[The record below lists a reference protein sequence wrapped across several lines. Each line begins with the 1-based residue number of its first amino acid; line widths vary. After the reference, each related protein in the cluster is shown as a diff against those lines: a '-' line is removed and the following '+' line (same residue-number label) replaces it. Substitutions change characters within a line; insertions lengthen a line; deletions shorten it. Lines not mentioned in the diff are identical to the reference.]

1 MKSIGIVFQFIK
13 ASYYLMIKMILK
25 VLAFMTS
32 SQAEW
37 ISEAHRKLALCNKVL
52 DVIGVLTPGKVRM
65 RGMFLSEMY
74 GIVIFLGKH
83 AFNAG
88 EINSDEY
95 LRR

>member
-1 MKSIGIVFQFIK
+1 MLIE
-13 ASYYLMIKMILK
+13 
-25 VLAFMTS
+25 VLSMSS

-37 ISEAHRKLALCNKVL
+37 ILEAHRKLALCNKVL

-74 GIVIFLGKH
+74 GIVTFLGRH

-88 EINSDEY
+88 EITSDEY
-95 LRR
+95 LTR

>member
-1 MKSIGIVFQFIK
+1 MFWEPISSKILITEIVYEYFCFVIRR
-13 ASYYLMIKMILK
+13 
-25 VLAFMTS
+25 

-52 DVIGVLTPGKVRM
+52 DIIGVLTPGKVRM

-74 GIVIFLGKH
+74 GIVTFLGKQ

-88 EINSDEY
+88 EINSEEY
-95 LRR
+95 LTR